1 MSAFCQGCGS
11 KVLSGKK
18 TAQSYPL
25 TKWSKFEPI
34 SFPPSA
40 TGLEVLKS
48 IQKLIISGPEAHLGP
63 CLHLFFV
70 GEQSHLMTFYAETKM
85 ENYEA
90 AIGLV
95 KEALFNVEFSSDRA
109 KTIISKYMNRY
120 CSDVFLVCLFIKF
133 DNYCNIHF

>member
-1 MSAFCQGCGS
+1 MFWNI
-11 KVLSGKK
+11 V
-18 TAQSYPL
+18 Y
-25 TKWSKFEPI
+25 
-34 SFPPSA
+34 
-40 TGLEVLKS
+40 
-48 IQKLIISGPEAHLGP
+48 LIDVWFS
-63 CLHLFFV
+63 

-120 CSDVFLVCLFIKF
+120 TRLSADLRPLTS
-133 DNYCNIHF
+133 